1 MYLDLIVSSRTIQQ
15 GSVPTELGALTGL
28 PELDLRENAITSVP
42 TELGSLTSLTLMNLR
57 DNQISEL

>member
-1 MYLDLIVSSRTIQQ
+1 M
-15 GSVPTELGALTGL
+15 PTELGALTGL
-28 PELDLRENAITSVP
+28 TELDRRENAITSVP